1 MEDPA
6 ALVTKLDL
14 DGCIRLPQWNDGPK
28 VSLSI
33 CSLQHNQLTNMC
45 VVEISAPE

>member
-6 ALVTKLDL
+6 VLVTKLDL

-28 VSLSI
+28 VSLFVFNF
-33 CSLQHNQLTNMC
+33 LFLATFLL
-45 VVEISAPE
+45 VAA